1 MTLKITLPR
10 LVGTR
15 EAADQIVED
24 SIGIHV
30 GRDHDSRVLLLSRA
44 LAASTIS
51 FADELVM
58 KLSQEGFNE
67 ILVVG
72 APEQFTEQLAQA
84 TSRHSNITWRKA
96 TSDEMAVA

>member
-15 EAADQIVED
+15 EAADQIVGD
-24 SIGIHV
+24 SLGQ
-30 GRDHDSRVLLLSRA
+30 RDRSTTDGRVLLLSRA

-51 FADELVM
+51 FADELVL
-58 KLSQEGFNE
+58 KLEQEGFSE

-72 APEQFTEQLAQA
+72 APAQFTEQLAQA
-84 TSRHSNITWRKA
+84 TSRHSTITWRKA
-96 TSDEMAVA
+96 TSDELALA